1 MILNHQ
7 TLEEEKM
14 ENTEGMTHY
23 KVNSTSL
30 NNNLMDE
37 KNIISN
43 TKNKT
48 SLTEKTESNFVKHF
62 STKNLKNKNDDLNLN
77 KHLIDTKS
85 SDILFN
91 QNYNSNEYKTIDI
104 PNITQKNKKEK
115 DINIDHDNYK
125 NKNPNLITLNKDE
138 LYNAFI
144 LFQNLIKEENERTND
159 IEYIKNRLFEF
170 VLKRISGNDDNM
182 CENDDIFELQSYRR
196 LLCKSEKL
204 LNIYKNSFDFVEE
217 NDINLIRNFSYSFN
231 INNKNKILYNN
242 TKDSI
247 KSSSQIF
254 NEYLLINS
262 KLKDKTITPE
272 NSKSFHH
279 NYSFDLK
286 NRDKNESSSYSNRNK
301 DKDNNNYNYLENE
314 NNDAIK
320 YYNSYNYENY
330 NSYRKELEYKSPFD
344 DKNYKNKVL
353 DNGTR
358 KYSFAEDL
366 LIEPF
371 SQKNRKIKILDYNE
385 KEEENIDNYLPNNH
399 SIKENIIISPVKSI
413 MKSQKFDNINNI

>member
-1 MILNHQ
+1 MFLNHQ
-7 TLEEEKM
+7 ASEKKKM
-14 ENTEGMTHY
+14 ENTEKMTHY
-23 KVNSTSL
+23 KFNSTSP
-30 NNNLMDE
+30 NNNLIDE
-37 KNIISN
+37 ANIITN
-43 TKNKT
+43 TKNIN
-48 SLTEKTESNFVKHF
+48 SLTEKTDSNFVKHF
-62 STKNLKNKNDDLNLN
+62 SIKILKNKNDDLNLN

-91 QNYNSNEYKTIDI
+91 QNYNSNEYKTIDVQ
-104 PNITQKNKKEK
+104 NKAKNNKKVK
-115 DINIDHDNYK
+115 DINNDNVNYK
-125 NKNPNLITLNKDE
+125 IKSPNLITLNKDE

-217 NDINLIRNFSYSFN
+217 NDINLIRNYSYSFN

-279 NYSFDLK
+279 NKMNHLP
-286 NRDKNESSSYSNRNK
+286 
-301 DKDNNNYNYLENE
+301 
-314 NNDAIK
+314 IQ
-320 YYNSYNYENY
+320 
-330 NSYRKELEYKSPFD
+330 
-344 DKNYKNKVL
+344 
-353 DNGTR
+353 
-358 KYSFAEDL
+358 
-366 LIEPF
+366 IEI
-371 SQKNRKIKILDYNE
+371 KIKT
-385 KEEENIDNYLPNNH
+385 
-399 SIKENIIISPVKSI
+399 IIII
-413 MKSQKFDNINNI
+413 